1 MIYRD
6 QKEGGLHLVRFVTK
20 EKIEELYDGLKNLGV
35 DILYISDSESH
46 REVSMKYLTGH
57 PEDASLFVDV
67 NNRQTILVP
76 WDFQLAQKYAEV
88 DEIVDMSNFEGGVLP
103 ATFETLKKL
112 VNSKPKIG
120 ILKDIPYLNV
130 KMVLNQVPD
139 AEIVFK
145 PREIDS
151 LLDKLRSTKS
161 SQEISLIKKSFKIS
175 NQIVDDI
182 EEKMITRADIETE
195 VDLAIFVESQMRKL
209 GSFGVGFETL
219 VANSTRSWQIHTY
232 PRADPESS
240 LYRYGLGL
248 IDFGVDAAGLTSDV
262 TVPFVFGKPNDKM
275 NKIIETVQKAH
286 DESIAAIEGASYLHE
301 VAEVATGIIE
311 EAGFTMPHSLGHG
324 IGLTI
329 HDSPFLRNKPTHET
343 LLRHWV
349 ETPFETGM
357 IVTIEPGIYEQ
368 DVGGFRLE
376 NDVIITKSGPKVM
389 TNSRPVFID
398 L

>member
-1 MIYRD
+1 M
-6 QKEGGLHLVRFVTK
+6 VRFVTK

-35 DILYISDSESH
+35 DILFISDSEAH
-46 REVSMKYLTGH
+46 REVNMKYLTGH
-57 PEDASLFVDV
+57 PEDASLFIDV

-76 WDFQLAQKYAEV
+76 WDYQLAQKYAEV
-88 DEIVDMSNFEGGVLP
+88 DEIIDIANFEGGVIP

-112 VNSKPKIG
+112 VSKEPKIG
-120 ILKDIPYLNV
+120 VLKDIPYLNV
-130 KMVLNQVPD
+130 KMVSNQVPN

-161 SQEISLIKKSFKIS
+161 FQEISLIKKSFKIS

-182 EEKMITRADIETE
+182 EDKIVSRSDIDTE

-209 GSFGVGFETL
+209 GAFGVGFETL

-232 PRADPESS
+232 PRADPQLS

-262 TVPFVFGKPNDKM
+262 TVPFVFGKPNAKM
-275 NKIIETVQKAH
+275 NRIIETVKNAH
-286 DESIAAIEGASYLHE
+286 DKSISALEEVNYLHE

-311 EAGFTMPHSLGHG
+311 KAGYTMPHSLGHG

-343 LLRHWV
+343 LLKNWA
-349 ETPFETGM
+349 ETPFEEGM
-357 IVTIEPGIYEQ
+357 IITIEPGIYEQ

-376 NDVIITKSGPKVM
+376 NDVIITQSGPKVM
-389 TNSRPVFID
+389 TNSRPIFID

>member
-1 MIYRD
+1 
-6 QKEGGLHLVRFVTK
+6 LVRFITK
-20 EKIEELYDGLKNLGV
+20 EKLNELYDELENLGV
-35 DILYISDSESH
+35 DILYISDSEAH
-46 REVSMKYLTGH
+46 REVNLKYLTGH
-57 PEDASLFVDV
+57 PEDASLFIDV

-76 WDFQLAQKYAEV
+76 WDYQLAQKYAEV
-88 DEIVDMSNFEGGVLP
+88 NEIIDIANYNGGVIP

-112 VNSKPKIG
+112 VSTKPKIG
-120 ILKDIPYLNV
+120 VLKDIPYLNV

-139 AEIVFK
+139 TEIIFK
-145 PREIDS
+145 PRDLDS

-175 NQIVDDI
+175 NQIVNEI
-182 EEKMITRADIETE
+182 EQKIVSRSDIETE

-209 GSFGVGFETL
+209 GAFGIGFETL
-219 VANSTRSWQIHTY
+219 VANSSRSWQIHTY
-232 PRADPESS
+232 PRADPGSV
-240 LYRYGLGL
+240 LYQYGLGL

-262 TVPFVFGKPNDKM
+262 TVPFVFGNPNAKM
-275 NKIIETVQKAH
+275 KKIIETVKKAH
-286 DESIAAIEGASYLHE
+286 DESISALDEVNYLHE

-311 EAGFTMPHSLGHG
+311 EAGYTMPHSLGHG

-343 LLRHWV
+343 LLKHWV
-349 ETPFETGM
+349 ETPFEEGM

-376 NDVIITKSGPKVM
+376 NDVIITQSGPEVM
-389 TNSRPVFID
+389 TNSRPIFID